1 MAINFPSNPTVNQ
14 TYTATHI
21 NMHGTVVS
29 GDIDY
34 VTFTVG
40 SLPITALYLSK
51 YIGVDAIAF
60 FAIQQGSQFTAGNNV
75 AQMTVY
81 GHFGPGVAGKAV
93 GNNILGSVVLS
104 ANTTYTMWIQQ
115 TGVNLTEYA
124 FSTDPTFSGSVLPS
138 DYSDNPLVPTAIT
151 YTPSGSTWIWNG
163 VTWNIRPLG
172 SNLDDLADVDVLSV
186 TNGQVLYYNGTTRLW
201 EAFSL
206 TSSFNG
212 GGISNA
218 LSILDTTPSGNYQSG
233 ALIVAGGVGV
243 AGAIRT
249 NSSITSGSSIASGT
263 TVTAATGLNV
273 TTGGAAITGNSTVT
287 GTLGITSTTTLTTR
301 AELRFN
307 DIDNT
312 NYIGFRAPTNLT
324 TNTTYQLPAADGTS
338 GQLLTTNGLGVLTW
352 STVSGGGG
360 GGGTSNPPGG
370 TTGSIQFNDNG
381 VFGGVNGLTFDQLT
395 DTVSAFN
402 ITASGT
408 IDGGATGVIT
418 NIASIALVG
427 QVDPI
432 TAVSDDITLANNAS
446 TSITTES
453 AVKGYVDTGL
463 SLKATTDSPTFTG
476 TVSGIDSTMVGL
488 GNVENTALS
497 TWTGNN
503 SITTVGTLTNLSVA
517 GNISVPTTPSQTT
530 HATNKRYVDSRAI
543 AMSIALS

>member
-1 MAINFPSNPTVNQ
+1 
-14 TYTATHI
+14 
-21 NMHGTVVS
+21 MHGTVVS